1 MRATITGKPASTHDM
16 ALRTAALSGHGLPK
30 GSVESHFDDAD
41 WVDEVDG
48 TAALLVGE
56 PVAII
61 NVVDCGVLSVVV
73 GATISSVLLVLVI
86 EVDSSAS
93 VCVAS
98 EVVEDVDAVVVVSSF
113 LVAEVVIV
121 VNALAVVDVGFST
134 VVEAAA
140 DLLSVLV
147 SPVAGN
153 FWTNSL
159 AVSSAASMSSL
170 GIAFP
175 NSLHPSTMTSIKV
188 ESNCRSSG
196 MQWKYMH
203 CATRSRRLFSLADV
217 HMHFTSFQAQPA
229 PATHSVTHLS
239 NLISTL
245 EDLACVRA
253 KVEAMASAAWALLE
267 KNMVA

>member
-1 MRATITGKPASTHDM
+1 
-16 ALRTAALSGHGLPK
+16 
-30 GSVESHFDDAD
+30 
-41 WVDEVDG
+41 VDEVDG

-86 EVDSSAS
+86 EVESSAS
-93 VCVAS
+93 ACVAS
-98 EVVEDVDAVVVVSSF
+98 EVVDDVDGVVVVVSSF

-147 SPVAGN
+147 APVAGN

-170 GIAFP
+170 GMAFP

-217 HMHFTSFQAQPA
+217 HMHFTSFQAHPA

-267 KNMVA
+267 KNMVAQYWVG